1 MYCGPSKSVLED
13 STKIQVQTGFNE
25 DTIVNNYMLCM
36 FDQLKCAHKFNL
48 IVQFSLLYP
57 YTPRG
62 PRDFPRAGIL
72 QNPHPREI
80 SRVEVG
86 VFSNASRLEAVY
98 GHSFRI
104 SREVLILWCDNR
116 WL

>member
-48 IVQFSLLYP
+48 IVQFSLLVIASSP
-57 YTPRG
+57 NH
-62 PRDFPRAGIL
+62 IL
-72 QNPHPREI
+72 SE
-80 SRVEVG
+80 
-86 VFSNASRLEAVY
+86 
-98 GHSFRI
+98 HS
-104 SREVLILWCDNR
+104 DKT
-116 WL
+116 